1 MIFSIINGD
10 QYQLLEALLPG
21 IGLFILL
28 WVDLVE
34 LSRLR
39 VHHGTCVLENL
50 HVESLPADQ
59 IRSRI
64 KINDPYKNTT
74 LFEKRF
80 SIDGFDI
87 DPF

>member
-1 MIFSIINGD
+1 MIFSSKHIINGD
-10 QYQLLEALLPG
+10 QYQLLKALLPG

-34 LSRLR
+34 LPRLG

-59 IRSRI
+59 MRRI
-64 KINDPYKNTT
+64 EISDTYKNTT
-74 LFEKRF
+74 LLKKKVQYK
-80 SIDGFDI
+80 IDQF
-87 DPF
+87 

>member
-1 MIFSIINGD
+1 MIFNIINGD
-10 QYQLLEALLPG
+10 QYQLLKALLPG

-34 LSRLR
+34 LPRLG

-59 IRSRI
+59 TRRI
-64 KINDPYKNTT
+64 KIIDSYKKT
-74 LFEKRF
+74 LH
-80 SIDGFDI
+80 S
-87 DPF
+87 